1 MTRTEEAG
9 TGSKVKA
16 RWSVVVVY
24 EDHVA
29 RERAM
34 GFCDQLVARFW
45 ARCEFDVG
53 WWSFGLLNQAIAA
66 QEAAEKA
73 AHADLII
80 FAATPAGQFPAIVTA
95 WTENWLT
102 RRDDREGMLVGLLES
117 ETSPGGTEESKH
129 LYLRHAA
136 HRGDMDYLTHVP
148 QELSRS
154 IPDSLDSYTERAD
167 QVTSLLDDIL
177 RRQASPSGL
186 AP

>member
-9 TGSKVKA
+9 TGSNAKA

-45 ARCEFDVG
+45 ARGEFDVG
-53 WWSFGLLNQAIAA
+53 WWSFALLNQAIAA

-73 AHADLII
+73 AQADLIV
-80 FAATPAGQFPAIVTA
+80 FAATPVGHFPTLVKA
-95 WTENWLT
+95 WIESWLT

-117 ETSPGGTEESKH
+117 DASPGGTEEPKH
-129 LYLRHAA
+129 LYLRQAA
-136 HRGDMDYLTHVP
+136 HRGDMDYLTQVP

-177 RRQASPSGL
+177 RQPATPPGL